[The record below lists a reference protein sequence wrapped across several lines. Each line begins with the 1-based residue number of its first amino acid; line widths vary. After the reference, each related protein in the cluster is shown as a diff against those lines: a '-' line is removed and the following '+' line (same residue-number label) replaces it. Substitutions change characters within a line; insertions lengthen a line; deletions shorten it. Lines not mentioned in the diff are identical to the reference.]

1 MTITLHHYLVVSV
14 LLFVIGLFGILTRRN
29 AIGILMGIELILNSA
44 NLNLVA
50 FAKYITPKAM
60 TGQVFA
66 LFVIAVAAGEA
77 ALGLAIVLSIYRSR
91 NTVNIDDIN
100 LMKW

>member
-1 MTITLHHYLVVSV
+1 MITLYHYLTVSL
-14 LLFVIGLFGILTRRN
+14 LLFGIGLYGILTRRN
-29 AIGILMGIELILNSA
+29 AIGILMSIELVMNSA

-50 FAKYITPKAM
+50 FSRFITPQALS
-60 TGQVFA
+60 GQVFA

-77 ALGLAIVLSIYRSR
+77 VIGLAIVLSIYRCR
-91 NTVNIDDIN
+91 NTLDPEDIN

>member
-1 MTITLHHYLVVSV
+1 MITLYHFLTVSL
-14 LLFVIGLFGILTRRN
+14 LLFGIGLYGILTRRN
-29 AIGILMGIELILNSA
+29 AIGILMSIELVLNSV

-50 FAKYITPKAM
+50 FSRFITPQVLS
-60 TGQVFA
+60 GQVFA

-77 ALGLAIVLSIYRSR
+77 VIGLAIVLSIYRCR
-91 NTVNIDDIN
+91 NTLDPEDIN

>member
-1 MTITLHHYLVVSV
+1 MTITLYHYLAVSV
-14 LLFVIGLFGILTRRN
+14 LLFGIGLFGILTRRN
-29 AIGILMGIELILNSA
+29 AIGILMGIELILNSV

-50 FAKYITPKAM
+50 FSKFITPQVL
-60 TGQVFA
+60 TGQIFA

>member
-1 MTITLHHYLVVSV
+1 MITLYHYLTVSL
-14 LLFVIGLFGILTRRN
+14 LLFGIGLYGILTRRN
-29 AIGILMGIELILNSA
+29 AIGILMSIELVMNSA

-50 FAKYITPKAM
+50 FSKFITPQVLS
-60 TGQVFA
+60 GQVFA

-77 ALGLAIVLSIYRSR
+77 VIGLAIVLSIYRTR
-91 NTVNIDDIN
+91 NTLDPEAIN

>member
-1 MTITLHHYLVVSV
+1 MITLYHYLTVSV
-14 LLFVIGLFGILTRRN
+14 LLFSIGLYGILTRRN
-29 AIGILMGIELILNSA
+29 AIGILMSIELILNSV

-50 FAKYITPKAM
+50 FSRYITPRLL
-60 TGQVFA
+60 TGQIFA
-66 LFVIAVAAGEA
+66 LFVITVAAGEA

-91 NTVNIDDIN
+91 NTVNMDDIN

>member
-1 MTITLHHYLVVSV
+1 MITLYHYLTVSL
-14 LLFVIGLFGILTRRN
+14 LLFGIGLYGILTRRN
-29 AIGILMGIELILNSA
+29 AIGILMSIELVLNSV

-50 FAKYITPKAM
+50 FSRFTTPQAIS
-60 TGQVFA
+60 GQVFA

-77 ALGLAIVLSIYRSR
+77 VIGLAIVLSIYRCR
-91 NTVNIDDIN
+91 NTLDPEDIN

>member
-1 MTITLHHYLVVSV
+1 MITLYHYLTVSL
-14 LLFVIGLFGILTRRN
+14 LLFGIGLYGILTRRN
-29 AIGILMGIELILNSA
+29 AIGILMGIELVLNSV

-50 FAKYITPKAM
+50 FAKYITPQVL

-66 LFVIAVAAGEA
+66 LFVIAVASGEA
-77 ALGLAIVLSIYRSR
+77 VIGLAIVLSVYRSR
-91 NTVNIDDIN
+91 KTVNIDDIN

>member
-1 MTITLHHYLVVSV
+1 MITLYHYLTVSL
-14 LLFVIGLFGILTRRN
+14 LLFGIGLYGILTRRN
-29 AIGILMGIELILNSA
+29 AIGILMSIELVLNSV

-50 FAKYITPKAM
+50 FSKYITPQVL

-77 ALGLAIVLSIYRSR
+77 VIGLAIVLSIYRNR
-91 NTVNIDDIN
+91 QTVNIDDIN

>member
-1 MTITLHHYLVVSV
+1 MITLYHYLTVSL
-14 LLFVIGLFGILTRRN
+14 LLFAIGLFGILTRRN
-29 AIGILMGIELILNSA
+29 AIGILMSIELILNSV

-50 FAKYITPKAM
+50 FSRYITPQVL
-60 TGQVFA
+60 TGQIFA

-77 ALGLAIVLSIYRSR
+77 ALGLAIVLSIYRNR
-91 NTVNIDDIN
+91 RTVNMDDIN

>member
-1 MTITLHHYLVVSV
+1 MISLYHYLTVSL
-14 LLFVIGLFGILTRRN
+14 LLFGIGLYGILTRRN
-29 AIGILMGIELILNSA
+29 AIGILMSIELVMNSA

-50 FAKYITPKAM
+50 FSRFITPQVLS
-60 TGQVFA
+60 GQVFA

-77 ALGLAIVLSIYRSR
+77 VIGLAIVLSIYRSR
-91 NTVNIDDIN
+91 NTLDPEDIN

>member
-1 MTITLHHYLVVSV
+1 MTITLYHYLAVSV
-14 LLFVIGLFGILTRRN
+14 LLFGIGLFGILTRRN
-29 AIGILMGIELILNSA
+29 AIGILMGIELILNSV

-50 FAKYITPKAM
+50 FSRFITPKAM

>member
-1 MTITLHHYLVVSV
+1 MITLYHYLTVSL
-14 LLFVIGLFGILTRRN
+14 LLFGIGLYGILTRRN
-29 AIGILMGIELILNSA
+29 AIGILMSIELVLNSV

-50 FAKYITPKAM
+50 FSRFITPQLLS
-60 TGQVFA
+60 GQVFA

-77 ALGLAIVLSIYRSR
+77 VIGLAIVLSIYRCR
-91 NTVNIDDIN
+91 NTLDPEDIN

>member
-1 MTITLHHYLVVSV
+1 MITLYHYLTVS
-14 LLFVIGLFGILTRRN
+14 LMLFGIGLYGILTRRN
-29 AIGILMGIELILNSA
+29 AIGILMSIELVMNSA

-50 FAKYITPKAM
+50 FSRFITPQVLS
-60 TGQVFA
+60 GQVFA

-77 ALGLAIVLSIYRSR
+77 VIGLAIVLSIYRSR
-91 NTVNIDDIN
+91 NSLDPEDIN

>member
-1 MTITLHHYLVVSV
+1 MITLNHYLTVSL
-14 LLFVIGLFGILTRRN
+14 LLFGIGLYGILTRRN
-29 AIGILMGIELILNSA
+29 AIGILMSIELIMNSA

-50 FAKYITPKAM
+50 FSRFITPQILS
-60 TGQVFA
+60 GQVFA

-77 ALGLAIVLSIYRSR
+77 VIGLAIVLSIYRTR
-91 NTVNIDDIN
+91 NTLDPEDIN

>member
-1 MTITLHHYLVVSV
+1 MITLYHYLTVSV
-14 LLFVIGLFGILTRRN
+14 LLFAIGLYGILTRRN
-29 AIGILMGIELILNSA
+29 AIGILMSIELILNSV

-50 FAKYITPKAM
+50 FSRYVTPQALS
-60 TGQVFA
+60 GQVFA

-77 ALGLAIVLSIYRSR
+77 TLGLAIVLSIYRSR
-91 NTVNIDDIN
+91 ETVNMDDIN

>member
-1 MTITLHHYLVVSV
+1 MITLYHYLTVSL

-29 AIGILMGIELILNSA
+29 AIGILMSIELVLNSV

-50 FAKYITPKAM
+50 FSRFITPQVLS
-60 TGQVFA
+60 GQVFA

-77 ALGLAIVLSIYRSR
+77 VIGLAIVLSIYRCR
-91 NTVNIDDIN
+91 NTLDPEDIN

>member
-1 MTITLHHYLVVSV
+1 MITLYHYLTVSL
-14 LLFVIGLFGILTRRN
+14 LLFGIGLYGILTRRN
-29 AIGILMGIELILNSA
+29 AIGILMSIELVMNSA

-50 FAKYITPKAM
+50 FSKFITPQVLS
-60 TGQVFA
+60 GQVFA

-77 ALGLAIVLSIYRSR
+77 VIGLAIVLSIYRCR
-91 NTVNIDDIN
+91 NTLDPEDIN

>member
-1 MTITLHHYLVVSV
+1 MITLYHYLTVSL
-14 LLFVIGLFGILTRRN
+14 LLFGIGLYGILTRRN
-29 AIGILMGIELILNSA
+29 AIGILMSIELVLNSV

-50 FAKYITPKAM
+50 FSRFITPQALS
-60 TGQVFA
+60 GQVFA

-77 ALGLAIVLSIYRSR
+77 VIGLAIVLSIYRCR
-91 NTVNIDDIN
+91 NTLDPEDIN

>member
-1 MTITLHHYLVVSV
+1 MITLYHYLTVSL
-14 LLFVIGLFGILTRRN
+14 LLFGMGLYGILTRRN
-29 AIGILMGIELILNSA
+29 AIGILMSIELVMNSA

-50 FAKYITPKAM
+50 FSRFITPQILS
-60 TGQVFA
+60 GQVFA

-77 ALGLAIVLSIYRSR
+77 VIGLAIVLSIYRTR
-91 NTVNIDDIN
+91 NTLDPEDIN

>member
-1 MTITLHHYLVVSV
+1 MITLYHYLTVSL
-14 LLFVIGLFGILTRRN
+14 LLFGIGLYGILTRRN
-29 AIGILMGIELILNSA
+29 AIGILMSIELVLNSV

-50 FAKYITPKAM
+50 FSRFTTPQVLS
-60 TGQVFA
+60 GQVFA

-77 ALGLAIVLSIYRSR
+77 VIGLAIVLSIYRCR
-91 NTVNIDDIN
+91 NTLDPEDIN

>member
-1 MTITLHHYLVVSV
+1 MITLYHYLTVSL
-14 LLFVIGLFGILTRRN
+14 LLFGIGLYGILTRRN
-29 AIGILMGIELILNSA
+29 AIGILMSIELVLNSV

-50 FAKYITPKAM
+50 FSKYITPQVL

-77 ALGLAIVLSIYRSR
+77 VIGLAIVLSIYRTR
-91 NTVNIDDIN
+91 NTLDPEDIN

>member
-1 MTITLHHYLVVSV
+1 MTITIYHYLVVSV
-14 LLFVIGLFGILTRRN
+14 LLFGIGLFGILTRRN
-29 AIGILMGIELILNSA
+29 AIGILMGIELVLNA
-44 NLNLVA
+44 VNLNLVA
-50 FAKYITPKAM
+50 FSKFITPGAM
-60 TGQVFA
+60 TGQIFA

>member
-1 MTITLHHYLVVSV
+1 MITLYHYLTVSL
-14 LLFVIGLFGILTRRN
+14 LLFGIGLFGILTRRN
-29 AIGILMGIELILNSA
+29 AIGILMSIELVLNSV

-50 FAKYITPKAM
+50 FSRFITPQVLS
-60 TGQVFA
+60 GQVFA

-77 ALGLAIVLSIYRSR
+77 VIGLAIVLSIYRCR
-91 NTVNIDDIN
+91 NTLDPEDIN

>member
-1 MTITLHHYLVVSV
+1 MITLYHYLTVSL
-14 LLFVIGLFGILTRRN
+14 LLFGIGLYGILTRRN
-29 AIGILMGIELILNSA
+29 AIGILMSIELVMNSA

-50 FAKYITPKAM
+50 FSRFITPQVLS
-60 TGQVFA
+60 GQVFA

-77 ALGLAIVLSIYRSR
+77 VIGLAIVLSIYRSR
-91 NTVNIDDIN
+91 NTLDPEDIN

>member
-1 MTITLHHYLVVSV
+1 MS
-14 LLFVIGLFGILTRRN
+14 
-29 AIGILMGIELILNSA
+29 IELVLNSV

-50 FAKYITPKAM
+50 FSRFTTPQVLS
-60 TGQVFA
+60 GQVFA

-77 ALGLAIVLSIYRSR
+77 VIGLAIVLSIYRCR
-91 NTVNIDDIN
+91 NTLDPEDIN

>member
-1 MTITLHHYLVVSV
+1 MITLYHYLTVSV
-14 LLFVIGLFGILTRRN
+14 LLFSIGLYGILTRRN
-29 AIGILMGIELILNSA
+29 AIGILMSIELILNSV

-50 FAKYITPKAM
+50 FSRYITPRLL
-60 TGQVFA
+60 TGQIFA
-66 LFVIAVAAGEA
+66 LFVITVAAGEV

-91 NTVNIDDIN
+91 NTVNMDDIN

>member
-1 MTITLHHYLVVSV
+1 MITLYHYLTVSL
-14 LLFVIGLFGILTRRN
+14 LLFGIGLYGILTRRN
-29 AIGILMGIELILNSA
+29 AIGILMSIELVMNSA

-50 FAKYITPKAM
+50 FSRFITPQILS
-60 TGQVFA
+60 GQVFA

-77 ALGLAIVLSIYRSR
+77 VIGLAIVLSIYRTR
-91 NTVNIDDIN
+91 NTLDPEDIN

>member
-1 MTITLHHYLVVSV
+1 MITLYHYLTVSL
-14 LLFVIGLFGILTRRN
+14 LLFGIGLYGILTRRN
-29 AIGILMGIELILNSA
+29 AIGILMSIELVLNSV

-50 FAKYITPKAM
+50 FSKYITPQIL

-66 LFVIAVAAGEA
+66 LFVIGVAAGEA
-77 ALGLAIVLSIYRSR
+77 VIGLAIVLSIYRTQK
-91 NTVNIDDIN
+91 TVNMDDIN

>member
-1 MTITLHHYLVVSV
+1 MITLYHYLTVSL
-14 LLFVIGLFGILTRRN
+14 LLFGIGLYGILTRRN
-29 AIGILMGIELILNSA
+29 AIGILMSIELVLNSV

-50 FAKYITPKAM
+50 FSKYITPQIL

-77 ALGLAIVLSIYRSR
+77 VIGLAIVLSIYRNR
-91 NTVNIDDIN
+91 QTVNIDDIN

>member
-1 MTITLHHYLVVSV
+1 MITLYHYLTVSL
-14 LLFVIGLFGILTRRN
+14 LLFGIGLYGILTRRN
-29 AIGILMGIELILNSA
+29 AIGILMSIELVLNSV

-50 FAKYITPKAM
+50 FSRFITPQVLS
-60 TGQVFA
+60 GQVFA

-77 ALGLAIVLSIYRSR
+77 VIGLAIVLSIYRCR
-91 NTVNIDDIN
+91 NTLDPEDIN